1 MLKNIGMKTGLAAAV
16 LLLLQA
22 CGGDAPG
29 AVAGDSAAAPQQTY
43 EWKLVTAWPKNFP
56 GLGHAP
62 EVFAEKVEA
71 MSNGRMKIRVYGDGE
86 LVPAL
91 EVFNAVSAGTAELGH
106 GAAYYWKGKAP
117 EAQFFTALPFGM
129 NGREMESWIQ
139 YGGGQQLWDELYEP
153 FNLIPIPGGNTGV
166 QMGGWF
172 TKEINSKEDF
182 QGLKM
187 RIPGLAQDVLSRL
200 GGVPVNMPGSEL
212 FTSLQTGVIDATE
225 FNGPYNDLAFGL
237 YEVSDYYY
245 YPGWHE
251 PGSVMEFL
259 FNKEKF
265 ESLPADLQEILRT
278 AAEAASLDMT
288 NEFTAR
294 NTISLTELVNKHGVE
309 LREFPDD
316 LMQEL
321 NKISQEVIDELA
333 DLSPIGARIHAS
345 YREYETNVKQ
355 FHAVS
360 EEAYTR
366 ARKL

>member
-139 YGGGQQLWDELYEP
+139 YGGGQELWDELYEP
-153 FNLIPIPGGNTGV
+153 FNLIPMPGGNTGV

-182 QGLKM
+182 QGL
-187 RIPGLAQDVLSRL
+187 
-200 GGVPVNMPGSEL
+200 
-212 FTSLQTGVIDATE
+212 
-225 FNGPYNDLAFGL
+225 
-237 YEVSDYYY
+237 
-245 YPGWHE
+245 
-251 PGSVMEFL
+251 
-259 FNKEKF
+259 
-265 ESLPADLQEILRT
+265 
-278 AAEAASLDMT
+278 
-288 NEFTAR
+288 
-294 NTISLTELVNKHGVE
+294 
-309 LREFPDD
+309 
-316 LMQEL
+316 
-321 NKISQEVIDELA
+321 
-333 DLSPIGARIHAS
+333 
-345 YREYETNVKQ
+345 
-355 FHAVS
+355 
-360 EEAYTR
+360 
-366 ARKL
+366 